1 MNNTNPRIPDVTLA
15 TLENRFGYL
24 LRRAYQ
30 TLKSNM
36 ENSENNRFDLTST
49 QHAILTVIH
58 EATTIDQASIAKRL
72 VLDRT
77 TTGLAIKNLEKKQL
91 VTRVPA
97 PEDRRRKLVALSAIG
112 HDSIADIQAWA
123 LTLQDLFNTVYDE
136 SEQKQLK
143 TLLRK
148 LINHSDG
155 PA

>member
-1 MNNTNPRIPDVTLA
+1 MTNQNPNLPEVTLA

-36 ENSENNRFDLTST
+36 ENSETNRFDLTST

-58 EATTIDQASIAKRL
+58 EAKTIDQASIAKRL

-91 VTRVPA
+91 VTRIPA
-97 PEDRRRKLVALSAIG
+97 PEDRRRKLVALSAMG

-123 LTLQDLFNTVYDE
+123 LSLQDLFNSVYDE
-136 SEQKQLK
+136 AEQKQMK
-143 TLLRK
+143 ELLRK
-148 LINHSDG
+148 LINHSDESV
-155 PA
+155 